1 MMPLPAP
8 DSAAPSPPAQ
18 ARARWR
24 RRSPACRVASWLAV
38 AASLSCGGFAS
49 RAESAPP
56 AAHVV
61 VQLKWWHQYQF
72 AGYYAAQ
79 LKGFYR
85 DEGLDVELVEGSP
98 ARPPLQM
105 VLDGQAEFAV
115 SDTEVLLARMSGRPV
130 VAIATIFQHSPY
142 VLLTRRDSG
151 ISRPSD
157 LAGRRVMLAGDRNE
171 VQFFAMLMREGVAR
185 ESISVVRH
193 SWRLDDLLTGRVE
206 AMSAYSTVEVAEM
219 RSRGVEPGVIRAS
232 DYGVD
237 FYGDTLFT
245 SEATLARSPDR
256 VAAFRRATIRG
267 WEYALDHIDEIAAH
281 IGTLPTRAP
290 QRPSRERLVAE
301 ATEMRRLVLPGVV
314 DVGHINPGRF
324 ERMAETFQEVGLH
337 AGPYSLDGFVFDP
350 EAHQRAQWHRTL
362 AIGAAAMAT
371 AAIGALVWIGRLRR
385 SVTRRTRQ
393 LAAEA
398 AERQSAELELHAS
411 ESRFRH
417 IVEHMPALLDAT
429 DAQGRFVFWNRECER
444 VTGYPAAEIVGNPE
458 AMAWLYPDPALRGDV
473 VTSRGATG
481 TDNVEWTLRARDGQ
495 WRHILWR
502 SLSSEVQIPGWAHW
516 SIGIDLTAIRQMEDE
531 RARFEERLRR
541 AQRLESLGLLA
552 GGIAHDFNNLLTG
565 MLGHAELAS
574 FDVGDRPQAV
584 ENLRLIERAA
594 RQAADLTR
602 QLLAY
607 SGRGRLVIEPLDVS
621 RAIREMAQLLELTVS
636 HRAQLSIEAAEGLP
650 AVDADAT
657 QIRQVVMNL
666 ILNAAEAIGDG
677 GGEIRVVTRTVT
689 LDGQADVGN
698 VAGGELGGGIYV
710 SIDVHDTGCGMT
722 DEVRARIFDPFYSTK
737 FHGRGLGLAAVVGI
751 VRSHRG
757 GLLVRSDP
765 GLGSCFSVMLPASA
779 RAAMPAEA
787 DSAPRQSF
795 SWTGTALVV
804 DDEPAVRDLAARMLG
819 RLGFTVVVAI
829 DGVDGLAR
837 LDEDGISPR
846 VVVLDLTMPRM
857 NGEETLRGLR
867 GRGLMMPV
875 IMASGYHESDIT
887 GRVEGLD
894 PVLFLHKPFTFRQL
908 HDALHRL
915 LDAPS
920 AGGGTAGAPR
930 GQSTA

>member
-1 MMPLPAP
+1 
-8 DSAAPSPPAQ
+8 
-18 ARARWR
+18 
-24 RRSPACRVASWLAV
+24 
-38 AASLSCGGFAS
+38 
-49 RAESAPP
+49 
-56 AAHVV
+56 
-61 VQLKWWHQYQF
+61 
-72 AGYYAAQ
+72 
-79 LKGFYR
+79 
-85 DEGLDVELVEGSP
+85 
-98 ARPPLQM
+98 
-105 VLDGQAEFAV
+105 
-115 SDTEVLLARMSGRPV
+115 
-130 VAIATIFQHSPY
+130 
-142 VLLTRRDSG
+142 
-151 ISRPSD
+151 
-157 LAGRRVMLAGDRNE
+157 
-171 VQFFAMLMREGVAR
+171 
-185 ESISVVRH
+185 
-193 SWRLDDLLTGRVE
+193 
-206 AMSAYSTVEVAEM
+206 
-219 RSRGVEPGVIRAS
+219 
-232 DYGVD
+232 
-237 FYGDTLFT
+237 
-245 SEATLARSPDR
+245 
-256 VAAFRRATIRG
+256 
-267 WEYALDHIDEIAAH
+267 
-281 IGTLPTRAP
+281 
-290 QRPSRERLVAE
+290 
-301 ATEMRRLVLPGVV
+301 
-314 DVGHINPGRF
+314 
-324 ERMAETFQEVGLH
+324 
-337 AGPYSLDGFVFDP
+337 
-350 EAHQRAQWHRTL
+350 
-362 AIGAAAMAT
+362 
-371 AAIGALVWIGRLRR
+371 
-385 SVTRRTRQ
+385 
-393 LAAEA
+393 
-398 AERQSAELELHAS
+398 
-411 ESRFRH
+411 
-417 IVEHMPALLDAT
+417 
-429 DAQGRFVFWNRECER
+429 
-444 VTGYPAAEIVGNPE
+444 
-458 AMAWLYPDPALRGDV
+458 
-473 VTSRGATG
+473 
-481 TDNVEWTLRARDGQ
+481 
-495 WRHILWR
+495 
-502 SLSSEVQIPGWAHW
+502 
-516 SIGIDLTAIRQMEDE
+516 
-531 RARFEERLRR
+531 
-541 AQRLESLGLLA
+541 
-552 GGIAHDFNNLLTG
+552 
-565 MLGHAELAS
+565 
-574 FDVGDRPQAV
+574 
-584 ENLRLIERAA
+584 
-594 RQAADLTR
+594 
-602 QLLAY
+602 
-607 SGRGRLVIEPLDVS
+607 
-621 RAIREMAQLLELTVS
+621 MAQLLELTVS

-894 PVLFLHKPFTFRQL
+894 PVLFLHKPFTVRQL